1 MVAVPSTTPP
11 REQFPWVDLAGAGWR
26 LFLDGARLALRV
38 AAVAAAMAGVGVL
51 IVMAACL

>member
-26 LFLDGARLALRV
+26 LFLDGARLALRSCQGCTARSRAGT
-38 AAVAAAMAGVGVL
+38 AAGRG
-51 IVMAACL
+51 